1 MARNGRRTRSDRTFC
16 TSSLIGLAI
25 VRGVTADGAQ
35 AGRDP
40 LDIARE
46 AAGAAGERLG
56 NARVEA
62 GERLEA
68 ARGAAGRSLSVA
80 RGHAHAAA
88 EAAAHAL
95 NQKPRLRGV
104 FHQWAFFV
112 SLGAGAALILLA
124 NGSKATI
131 AAAIYAFS
139 LSALLGVSALYH
151 RVTWGPAA
159 RRWMRR
165 LDHTMIFVLIA
176 GTYTPF
182 ALLVLHGTLAEV
194 VLVAVWSCAAAG
206 TVLNLLWWDAPK
218 PVTAAVYLST
228 GWIAVLAFPQLWS
241 GLGPVGF
248 GLVLL
253 GGALYTAGA
262 VVYARRRPDPRPAV
276 FGYHEIFHLLVI
288 AAAAC
293 QFAAVAIY
301 ALPAG

>member
-1 MARNGRRTRSDRTFC
+1 MS
-16 TSSLIGLAI
+16 
-25 VRGVTADGAQ
+25 TAGDQ
-35 AGRDP
+35 APSGRDP
-40 LDIARE
+40 LALARE
-46 AAGAAGERLG
+46 AAEAASSRLG
-56 NARVEA
+56 DARVEA
-62 GERLEA
+62 GERLDA
-68 ARGAAGRSLSVA
+68 ARDAAGRGLSAA
-80 RGHAHAAA
+80 RSHAHTAA

-104 FHQWAFFV
+104 SHQWAFFV
-112 SLGAGAALILLA
+112 SLGAGTALILLA
-124 NGSKATI
+124 NGSTAHI

-151 RVTWGPAA
+151 RVTWSPGA

-182 ALLVLHGTLAEV
+182 ALLVLHGTLAHV
-194 VLVAVWSCAAAG
+194 VLIAVWVMAG
-206 TVLNLLWWDAPK
+206 AGAVLNLIWWDAPK
-218 PVTAAVYLST
+218 PVTAAVYIST

-248 GLVLL
+248 GLIVV
-253 GGALYTAGA
+253 GGILYTLGA

-293 QFAAVAIY
+293 DFAAIAIY
-301 ALPAG
+301 ANG

>member
-1 MARNGRRTRSDRTFC
+1 M
-16 TSSLIGLAI
+16 
-25 VRGVTADGAQ
+25 VRDMTADGTQ
-35 AGRDP
+35 PGPDP
-40 LDIARE
+40 FGIARE
-46 AAGAAGERLG
+46 AAEAAGERLG

-62 GERLEA
+62 GERWGA
-68 ARGAAGRSLSVA
+68 ARDAAGRSLSAA

-88 EAAAHAL
+88 GAAAHAL
-95 NQKPRLRGV
+95 NEKPRLRGV

-112 SLGAGAALILLA
+112 SLGAGAALVLLA
-124 NGSKATI
+124 HGSKATI

-151 RVTWGPAA
+151 RVDWRPTA

-194 VLVAVWSCAAAG
+194 VLVAVWASAAAG
-206 TVLNLLWWDAPK
+206 MVLNLIWWDAPK

-241 GLGPVGF
+241 GLGPIGF

-253 GGALYTAGA
+253 GGVLYTAGA
-262 VVYARRRPDPRPAV
+262 IVYARRRPDPKPAV

>member
-1 MARNGRRTRSDRTFC
+1 MAAG
-16 TSSLIGLAI
+16 GQE
-25 VRGVTADGAQ
+25 AQ
-35 AGRDP
+35 PGRDP
-40 LDIARE
+40 ISLARE
-46 AAGAAGERLG
+46 AAEAAGGRLG
-56 NARVEA
+56 D
-62 GERLEA
+62 
-68 ARGAAGRSLSVA
+68 AAGRGLTVA
-80 RGHAHAAA
+80 RGHAHTAA

-112 SLGAGAALILLA
+112 SLGAGTALILLA
-124 NGSKATI
+124 NGSKAHI

-151 RVTWGPAA
+151 RVTWGPSS

-182 ALLVLHGTLAEV
+182 ALLVLHGTIAHI
-194 VLVAVWSCAAAG
+194 VLVAVWVMAG
-206 TVLNLLWWDAPK
+206 AGAVLNLLWWDAPK
-218 PVTAAVYLST
+218 PVTAAVYIST
-228 GWIAVLAFPQLWS
+228 GWIAILAFPQLWS

-248 GLVLL
+248 GLIVL
-253 GGALYTAGA
+253 GGVLYTAGA
-262 VVYARRRPDPRPAV
+262 VVYARRRPDPKPAV

-293 QFAAVAIY
+293 DFAAIAIY
-301 ALPAG
+301 ALPSA

>member
-1 MARNGRRTRSDRTFC
+1 MVRT
-16 TSSLIGLAI
+16 
-25 VRGVTADGAQ
+25 VTADGAQ

-40 LDIARE
+40 IEIARD
-46 AAGAAGERLG
+46 AAEAAGERLEQARTEAG
-56 NARVEA
+56 DRLGQARVEA
-62 GERLEA
+62 GERLGA
-68 ARGAAGRSLSVA
+68 AREAAGRGLSTA
-80 RGHAHAAA
+80 RGHAQTAA
-88 EAAAHAL
+88 EAAAKAL

-112 SLGAGAALILLA
+112 SLAAGAVLILLA
-124 NGSKATI
+124 NGSTATI

-151 RVTWGPAA
+151 RIDWQPTA

-182 ALLVLHGTLAEV
+182 ALLVLNGDLSRI
-194 VLVAVWSCAAAG
+194 VLVAVWVMAGAG
-206 TVLNLLWWDAPK
+206 TVLNLLWWNAPK
-218 PVTAAVYLST
+218 PVTAAVYIST
-228 GWIAVLAFPQLWS
+228 GWVALLAIPQLWE

-248 GLVLL
+248 GLIVL
-253 GGALYTAGA
+253 GGILYTVGA

-293 QFAAVAIY
+293 DFAAIAVY

>member
-1 MARNGRRTRSDRTFC
+1 MSGDE
-16 TSSLIGLAI
+16 
-25 VRGVTADGAQ
+25 AQ
-35 AGRDP
+35 AGPDPIGAARD
-40 LDIARE
+40 
-46 AAGAAGERLG
+46 AAEAAGERLG
-56 NARVEA
+56 QARAEAGERLGQARAEA

-68 ARGAAGRSLSVA
+68 AVGAI
-80 RGHAHAAA
+80 
-88 EAAAHAL
+88 
-95 NQKPRLRGV
+95 KPRLRGV
-104 FHQWAFFV
+104 SHKWAFFV
-112 SLGAGAALILLA
+112 SLVAGAALVVFA
-124 NGSKATI
+124 PEGKATL

-151 RVTWGPAA
+151 RVDWRPAA

-182 ALLVLHGTLAEV
+182 ALLVLHGTIAKV
-194 VLVAVWSCAAAG
+194 VLIAVWSCAAAG
-206 TVLNLLWWDAPK
+206 VILNLIWWDAPK

-228 GWIAVLAFPQLWS
+228 GWIALLAFPQLWS

-248 GLVLL
+248 GLVVL
-253 GGALYTAGA
+253 GGALYTTGA
-262 VVYARRRPDPRPAV
+262 IVYARRRPDPRPEV

-288 AAAAC
+288 VAAAC

>member
-1 MARNGRRTRSDRTFC
+1 MVPGM
-16 TSSLIGLAI
+16 
-25 VRGVTADGAQ
+25 TADGAQ

-40 LDIARE
+40 LEAARE
-46 AAGAAGERLG
+46 AAERGLD
-56 NARVEA
+56 A
-62 GERLEA
+62 
-68 ARGAAGRSLSVA
+68 A
-80 RGHAHAAA
+80 RGHAQAAA
-88 EAAAHAL
+88 EAAAQAL
-95 NQKPRLRGV
+95 QKPRLRGV

-112 SLGAGAALILLA
+112 SLAGGIALVLLA
-124 NGSKATI
+124 HGSKATL

-151 RVTWGPAA
+151 RVNWRPAA

-182 ALLVLHGTLAEV
+182 ALLVLHGAVAEI
-194 VLVAVWSCAAAG
+194 VLVAVWACAAAG
-206 TVLNLLWWDAPK
+206 LVLNLVWWDAPK

-228 GWIAVLAFPQLWS
+228 GWIAVLAFPQLWD

-248 GLVLL
+248 GLILL
-253 GGALYTAGA
+253 GGVLYTLGA
-262 VVYARRRPDPRPAV
+262 VVYARRRPDPKPAV
-276 FGYHEIFHLLVI
+276 FGYHEIFHLLVV

>member
-1 MARNGRRTRSDRTFC
+1 M
-16 TSSLIGLAI
+16 
-25 VRGVTADGAQ
+25 TAAGDEAQ
-35 AGRDP
+35 QGRDP
-40 LDIARE
+40 LSLARE
-46 AAGAAGERLG
+46 AAEAAGSRLSD
-56 NARVEA
+56 ARVEA
-62 GERLEA
+62 GERLDA
-68 ARGAAGRSLSVA
+68 ARDVAGRSLSAA
-80 RGHAHAAA
+80 RSHAHSAA
-88 EAAAHAL
+88 EAAAQAL

-112 SLGAGAALILLA
+112 SLGAGTALILLA
-124 NGSKATI
+124 NGSRAHI

-151 RVTWGPAA
+151 RVTWRPEA

-182 ALLVLHGTLAEV
+182 ALLVLHGTLAHV
-194 VLVAVWSCAAAG
+194 VLIAVWVMAG
-206 TVLNLLWWDAPK
+206 AGVVLNLIWWNAPK
-218 PVTAAVYLST
+218 PVTAAVYIST

-248 GLVLL
+248 GLIVL
-253 GGALYTAGA
+253 GGILYTAGA
-262 VVYARRRPDPRPAV
+262 IVYARRRPDPRPAV

-293 QFAAVAIY
+293 DFAAIAIY
-301 ALPAG
+301 ALPNG